1 MMAHFVKNFA
11 EVKIYYVY
19 SIPSVYLGGDLIKKQ
34 DQISLAGFVLDKSVL
49 PSHYYCIVF

>member
-1 MMAHFVKNFA
+1 MGHFVKSFA

-19 SIPSVYLGGDLIKKQ
+19 SIPSVYQGGYLIKKQ

-49 PSHYYCIVF
+49 ASSYYCIVF